1 MALSYKAKRRWS
13 LVILLI
19 GLPLYV
25 VVAVNIVDLFDR
37 PGVLLEMLIYVVL
50 GVLWALPFRALFRG
64 IGKPE
69 PEPEP
74 EPAPKVAKEKA
85 E

>member
-13 LVILLI
+13 LVVLLI

-25 VVAVNIVDLFDR
+25 VVSVSIVGLFDR

-74 EPAPKVAKEKA
+74 EPEAAKEKA